1 MAIETEILQT
11 IKKKKFDDVETT
23 WLSRVTASPR
33 DTKWFF
39 EVARELRG
47 AKANAQVAD
56 LLGMLADA
64 LAADGAWEPAFDVL
78 AEGLELVPRQK
89 SIREKALELVGKRY
103 EGRPDLTD
111 AMTTFALETS
121 EDAAGAFNDLRDWL
135 RFEVGAGFFLF
146 GRGLGRVVETNLALQ
161 KVKIKF
167 EKATP
172 LVVRRDEAKKL
183 LTWLP
188 PEHFMMR
195 RLEDPEGVRTRAS
208 RETDA
213 VIRELLTHFKRPLTA
228 GEIRECMVGVV
239 DEKQWSS
246 WWNRAKGHAQVLASR
261 ERKNGFVWS
270 ESTEAADI
278 SVLAEF
284 KSAPFEKKLELARR
298 HARRGGS
305 VKEEIV
311 NRLLDEL
318 GRLAKGPA
326 ADALE
331 IFFLLE
337 ELQGLPA
344 GGASP
349 VEPILRGPDAARAV
363 TAVRDRR
370 YRERIYADLPRVR
383 PDDWH
388 TVVREAFF
396 EEPDFRLM
404 SVLYEALRERGPE
417 RVSDKLVADAIF
429 SPRKYPRAFVW
440 ATKNVLIREEL
451 KERANHSVVSKILD
465 ALESVEFKELK
476 APLREHFEAGG
487 LAFAVF
493 ERSDRDGADLLLS
506 LVDSAAGLEDHRKTE
521 LRRAIFSKYPDIRK
535 RLDDDALY
543 VTLES
548 LEARRKELEQLVK
561 VEIPQNTEA
570 IRTAREY
577 GDLRENFEYHA
588 ARQKHELLQSR
599 ASQLHHE
606 LRKARLIDL
615 NAVDANRVS
624 LGTRVRLEPV
634 SGGEPRFATIL
645 GPWDSDPDKG
655 VYSYL
660 SDFAKGLLKRSR
672 EETVMIEDREWRIAE
687 ILPWRHSSEGAG
699 LPETPLV

>member
-1 MAIETEILQT
+1 MAIETDILQI
-11 IKKKKFDDVETT
+11 IKKKKFDDVELT
-23 WLSRVTASPR
+23 WLSRVTSNPR
-33 DTKWFF
+33 DTGWFF

-47 AKANAQVAD
+47 AKANAQVGE

-64 LAADGAWEPAFDVL
+64 LAAEGSWEAAFDVL
-78 AEGLELVPRQK
+78 AEGLALVPRQK
-89 SIREKALELVGKRY
+89 SIREKAIELVTKRY
-103 EGRPDLTD
+103 AGRRDLTE
-111 AMTTFALETS
+111 AVSTFALETT
-121 EDAAGAFNDLRDWL
+121 EDPAGAFGDLRDWL
-135 RFEVGAGFFLF
+135 RFEIGAGYFLF

-195 RLEDPEGVRTRAS
+195 RLEDPQGVRARAAA
-208 RETDA
+208 EPDA
-213 VIRELLTHFKRPLTA
+213 VLRELLTHFRRPLTA
-228 GEIRECMVGVV
+228 GEIRECMTGVV
-239 DEKQWSS
+239 EGPQWSS
-246 WWNRAKGHAQVLASR
+246 WWNRAKSHPQVLTSR
-261 ERKNGFVWS
+261 ERKSAFAWS
-270 ESTEAADI
+270 QSSEAADI

-284 KSAPFEKKLELARR
+284 KAAPFEQKLELARR
-298 HARRGGS
+298 HAKRGGG

-311 NRLLDEL
+311 SRLLDEL

-326 ADALE
+326 GDALE

-344 GGASP
+344 GSASP
-349 VEPILRGPDAARAV
+349 VEGILRGPEAAKAIIQ
-363 TAVRDRR
+363 VRERR
-370 YRERIYADLPRVR
+370 YREKIYADLTRIR
-383 PDDWH
+383 PDDWPAV
-388 TVVREAFF
+388 TREAFF

-404 SVLYEALRERGPE
+404 STLYEMLRDRGPE
-417 RVSDKLVADAIF
+417 RASDKLVADAIF
-429 SPRKYPRAFVW
+429 APRKYPRAFVW
-440 ATKNVLIREEL
+440 AAKNVLLRDEL
-451 KERANHSVVSKILD
+451 KERASHSVVSKILD
-465 ALESVEFKELK
+465 ALESLEFKELK
-476 APLREHFEAGG
+476 TPLREHFEEGG
-487 LAFAVF
+487 LAFVVF

-561 VEIPQNTEA
+561 VDIPQNTEA

-599 ASQLHHE
+599 ASQLHTE
-606 LRKARLIDL
+606 LRKARLIDHSS
-615 NAVDANRVS
+615 VDASRVS
-624 LGTRVRLEPV
+624 LGTRVTLEPLA
-634 SGGEPRFATIL
+634 GGEPRFATIL
-645 GPWDSDPDKG
+645 GPWDSDPEHG

-660 SDFAKGLLKRSR
+660 SEFAKGLLKRGR
-672 EETVMIEDREWRIAE
+672 DETVIIEDREWRITE
-687 ILPWRHSSEGAG
+687 IAPWRISPEGSG
-699 LPETPLV
+699 LPESPAV